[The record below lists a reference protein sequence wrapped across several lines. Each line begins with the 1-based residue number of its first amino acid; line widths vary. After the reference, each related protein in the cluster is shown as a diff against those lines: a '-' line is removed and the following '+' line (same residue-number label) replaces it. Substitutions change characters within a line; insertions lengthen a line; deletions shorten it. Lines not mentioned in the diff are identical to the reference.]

1 MLNIN
6 ILDCT
11 LRDGGYVN
19 DFAFENSHIFSIVNQ
34 LQSAKIDIIECG
46 FLDDKNGKTE
56 NSTRFDRC
64 ETINTLLNKLPEAHE
79 LLFVAMVE
87 YGKVVIDNLPVVT
100 DVKNE
105 IKGIRLSF
113 HKADHLKIFNDA
125 KTLIAKG
132 YKLFIQPIA
141 TELYSDEEIL
151 AFIKLCNALDIDSM
165 YIVDT
170 HGSMIRDD
178 FRRLYYLFEHNL
190 KKDVRLGFHS
200 HNNLQLSYSNAI
212 DFIEIAQN
220 SQRHIIIDASI
231 YGMGRGAGNL
241 NTELLADYIN
251 KRVEERYKIE
261 PLLEV
266 VDEYLTAI
274 YKEKRWGYS
283 LEHFLS
289 ASEHCHPNY
298 ATYLINKK
306 NLAILEIKRLL
317 SDVPE
322 AERREFNKSLIENIY
337 NVYREQSRLSLKE
350 LPESFYRNKTLLI
363 ASGKSAEEEKARL
376 LEQIVQHGFQTV
388 SLNHINPY
396 ITCDY
401 YFFSNQL
408 RYDEFCDVLEGDKL
422 IVTSNIKVRSNH
434 NSCFVVDYKRLFEY
448 NDLNVDN
455 SAVLMLNLLAINHTI
470 ETAVAGL
477 DGYDL
482 QHQQQYSYAEYNRV
496 LDEKTLLKIND
507 DIARAIEV
515 VSQRLHIS
523 YLTRSRFK
531 CNAKQKIIGV
541 IPSRY
546 SSTRLPGKPLKEIAG
561 LPMVIHVLRRAQMSE
576 ILDEVIVA
584 TDDQRICD
592 VVEAHGGK
600 AMMTDAAHNNG
611 SERMYEVSQRI
622 SGDVFVVINGD
633 EALLNPKH
641 IDEGVKGL
649 LTSNAPVSLLYN
661 RFEKKNSPA
670 DFKVVLN
677 NRKEVM
683 YISRNDIPSDAR
695 MDVPF
700 MYKAY
705 HVMCFTNEF
714 LEIYATLEQTRLDRY
729 ESHELLRVLENG
741 YKIQG
746 VEVESSAI
754 SVDTPEDLD
763 YVRSVMHDDPVFKI
777 YSSAK

>member
-1 MLNIN
+1 MGKVS

-19 DFAFENSHIFSIVNQ
+19 QFAFENIHIVSIIKQ
-34 LQSAKIDIIECG
+34 LQYAAIDIVECG
-46 FLDDKNGKTE
+46 FLDSENGKTE
-56 NSTRFDRC
+56 DSTRYDRC
-64 ETINTLLNKLPEAHE
+64 ETINALLEKLPGAEHP
-79 LLFVAMVE
+79 LFVAMIE
-87 YGKVVIDNLPVVT
+87 YGKVTIDDIPEVEDSANA
-100 DVKNE
+100 

-113 HKADHLKIFNDA
+113 RKSDHLSIFEVARKIVD
-125 KTLIAKG
+125 KG

-141 TELYSDEEIL
+141 TELYSDAELLNLIDRCNEI
-151 AFIKLCNALDIDSM
+151 DIHAM

-170 HGSMIRDD
+170 HGSMMRED
-178 FRRLYYLFEHNL
+178 FRRLYYLFENNL
-190 KKDVRLGFHS
+190 NEKIHLGFHS

-212 DFIEIAQN
+212 DFIEIAN
-220 SQRHIIIDASI
+220 SSRREIIIDASI

-241 NTELLADYIN
+241 NTELLANYVN

-266 VDEYLTAI
+266 VDEYLVAI
-274 YKEKRWGYS
+274 YKTNRWGYS

-298 ATYLINKK
+298 ASYLINKK
-306 NLAILEIKRLL
+306 NLSILEIKKLL
-317 SDVPE
+317 SILPVE
-322 AERREFNKSLIENIY
+322 ERREFNKTLIENIY
-337 NVYREQSRLSLKE
+337 NAYREESK
-350 LPESFYRNKTLLI
+350 LPPKDLPADFFRSKTLLI
-363 ASGKSAEEEKARL
+363 ASGHSVEESRVL
-376 LEQIVQHGFQTV
+376 LLQQIVKHTFQTV
-388 SLNHINPY
+388 SLNHVSPHIE
-396 ITCDY
+396 CDY
-401 YFFSNQL
+401 HFFSNQL
-408 RYDEFCDVLEGDKL
+408 RYDEFCDVLACNKL

-434 NSCFVVDYKRLFEY
+434 QNCYVLDYKKLSDY
-448 NDLNVDN
+448 QGLNADN
-455 SAVLMLNLLAINHTI
+455 SAILMLNFFAINNVSDVAI
-470 ETAVAGL
+470 AGL
-477 DGYDL
+477 DGYDP
-482 QHQQQYSYAEYNRV
+482 QQQQQYSYTEYNRV

-507 DIARAIEV
+507 DIAHAIEV

-531 CNAKQKIIGV
+531 RHTKQKIIGV

-584 TDDQRICD
+584 TDDQRIFD
-592 VVEAHGGK
+592 IVEAHGGK
-600 AMMTDAAHNNG
+600 AMMTDVGHNNG
-611 SERMYEVSQRI
+611 SERMFEVSQRI
-622 SGDVFVVINGD
+622 SGDIFVVINGD

-641 IDEGVKGL
+641 IDKGVKGL
-649 LTSNAPVSLLYN
+649 LASNAPVSLLYN

-677 NRKEVM
+677 NCKEVM

-705 HVMCFTNEF
+705 HVMSFTKEF
-714 LEIYATLEQTRLDRY
+714 LETYATLEQTRLDRY

-763 YVRSVMHDDPVFKI
+763 YVRNVMYDDPVFKK
-777 YSSAK
+777 YSGAK